1 MRPGKKYVNF
11 VRITSE
17 KIHNY
22 SDGTVNLYSS
32 HTDSER
38 ITVLFRILSCYIP
51 LHEISYLKY
60 GKGTLMWVKEDSKF
74 SSFAECICQELVINH
89 R

>member
-1 MRPGKKYVNF
+1 MVQLTYILLIPILK
-11 VRITSE
+11 
-17 KIHNY
+17 
-22 SDGTVNLYSS
+22 
-32 HTDSER
+32 R
-38 ITVLFRILSCYIP
+38 ITVLFRIPPYYIP

-60 GKGTLMWVKEDSKF
+60 GKGTLMWVKEENKF